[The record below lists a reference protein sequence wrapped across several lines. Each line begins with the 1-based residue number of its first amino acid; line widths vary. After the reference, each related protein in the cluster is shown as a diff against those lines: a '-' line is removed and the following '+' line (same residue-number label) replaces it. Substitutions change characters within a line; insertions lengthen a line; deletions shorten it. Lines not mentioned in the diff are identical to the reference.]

1 MSEDELFFDFN
12 DEITNPPSE
21 SPKRKRR
28 AGSRSVTSSI
38 AIKEHTDG
46 WRLHTVGDC
55 GVLPAGSRLFRKEPW
70 PIDRFIFDTEE
81 EAREAAEALAAY
93 LGTTCAVNARGA

>member
-1 MSEDELFFDFN
+1 MFENDLFSN
-12 DEITNPPSE
+12 HNNGNANPTCK

-28 AGSRSVTSSI
+28 AGNRPFTSSI
-38 AIKEHTDG
+38 AIKAHLDG

-55 GVLPAGSRLFRKEPW
+55 GVLPAGGRLLKGQPW

-81 EAREAAEALAAY
+81 EAKDAAEALAQY
-93 LGTTCAVNARGA
+93 LGTQVTNVTE

>member
-1 MSEDELFFDFN
+1 MFENDLFSDYN
-12 DEITNPPSE
+12 NGNANPPSK
-21 SPKRKRR
+21 SPKRKRG
-28 AGSRSVTSSI
+28 AGNRPFTSSI

-55 GVLPAGSRLFRKEPW
+55 GVLPAGSRLLKAKPW

-81 EAREAAEALAAY
+81 KAKHAAEALAQY
-93 LGTTCAVNARGA
+93 LGTQVTNVTE

>member
-1 MSEDELFFDFN
+1 MFEDELFFDFN
-12 DEITNPPSE
+12 DESASPPSK

-28 AGSRSVTSSI
+28 AGSRPFTSSI
-38 AIKEHTDG
+38 AIKEHADG

-55 GVLPAGSRLFRKEPW
+55 GVLPAGSRLLKSQPC

-81 EAREAAEALAAY
+81 EAKDAAEALAKY
-93 LGTTCAVNARGA
+93 LGTQVTNVTE